1 VSALDSSTDPETL
14 LDHRSVAWSR
24 VRRSSYWMYQRF
36 QYSYPGAIRELKQR
50 LMVVPHERYGDQ
62 QVCAFDLRVSVPNAS
77 TSTLRDA
84 FGNRVF
90 LVYAPEAS
98 AEVTFELR
106 LVVERDLTMPLEPRL
121 SAAEAALYQAPTV
134 LTRPNDVLRD
144 VARRLAAI
152 HWEPELLCEAL
163 SDWVFHAMHYGA
175 GATTV
180 ATSAA
185 EALTIGQGLCQDYA
199 HILLALCHAAS
210 IPARYISGHMLGEG
224 GSHAW
229 VEVLLAAPE
238 GGYRALALDPTNR
251 RRTTPAYITIAIGR
265 DYSDVSPTSGSYR
278 APYTGQ
284 LTTSKRAGLTHLE
297 YEEPSASGG

>member
-1 VSALDSSTDPETL
+1 MSTFDSSTDPETL
-14 LDHRSVAWSR
+14 LDHRSVAWNK
-24 VRRSSYWMYQRF
+24 VRRSCYWMYQRF
-36 QYSYPGAIRELKQR
+36 QYRYPGSIRELEQR
-50 LMVVPHERYGDQ
+50 LMVIPHERYGNQ

-90 LVYAPEAS
+90 LVYAREAS

-106 LVVERDLTMPLEPRL
+106 LVVERNLAAPLEPRL
-121 SAAEAALYQAPTV
+121 SAEEAALYQAPTR
-134 LTRPNDVLRD
+134 LTRPNGVLRR
-144 VARRLAAI
+144 VAQQLASTHA
-152 HWEPELLCEAL
+152 EPEQLCEAL
-163 SDWVFHAMHYGA
+163 SDWVFHAMRYGA

-180 ATSAA
+180 ATPGA

-210 IPARYISGHMLGEG
+210 IPARYVSGHMLGEG

-229 VEVLLAAPE
+229 VEVLVAAPE
-238 GGYRALALDPTNR
+238 GDYRAVALDPTNR
-251 RRTTPAYITIAIGR
+251 RRATPAYITVAIGR
-265 DYSDVSPTSGSYR
+265 DYSDVSPTSGSYC

-284 LTTSKRAGLTHLE
+284 LSISKRAGLTHLE
-297 YEEPSASGG
+297 YES